1 MDTTVFSVPSI
12 VNDSLVGICD
22 FVPVC
27 SMWSCS
33 LVSQVVVHHDL
44 DLFHPLDG
52 SSSSQG
58 GEKQTTKGGAQYPL
72 RVTGVAYNGRN
83 HYALK

>member
-44 DLFHPLDG
+44 DLFTPSTVPHLLK
-52 SSSSQG
+52 
-58 GEKQTTKGGAQYPL
+58 GEKSKQPREELNTPSG
-72 RVTGVAYNGRN
+72 
-83 HYALK
+83 